1 MVRRSSSQ
9 RGNPANITNTTTTTT
24 TMSLL
29 QDEEFVIYQLRTSY
43 LSNIK
48 DGVGERLINV
58 NASVLNNPSFRA
70 SGWQPNASDIKR
82 TYSPPIPTAVT
93 AEYFQA
99 PRATPLPKSAF
110 DDDDEIAGVGSND
123 TVGLAQAK
131 RRRRREMERDDS
143 SLSEDS
149 DEDLDTKS
157 VLPLAYP
164 PADRQN
170 NPNHQV

>member
-1 MVRRSSSQ
+1 MKSKHCPGWNVSNLSR
-9 RGNPANITNTTTTTT
+9 
-24 TMSLL
+24 
-29 QDEEFVIYQLRTSY
+29 FVIYQLRTSY

-110 DDDDEIAGVGSND
+110 DDDDEITGVGSND
-123 TVGLAQAK
+123 TVGPSQAK
-131 RRRRREMERDDS
+131 RRRRREMEQDDS

-149 DEDLDTKS
+149 DDDLE
-157 VLPLAYP
+157 A
-164 PADRQN
+164 R
-170 NPNHQV
+170 